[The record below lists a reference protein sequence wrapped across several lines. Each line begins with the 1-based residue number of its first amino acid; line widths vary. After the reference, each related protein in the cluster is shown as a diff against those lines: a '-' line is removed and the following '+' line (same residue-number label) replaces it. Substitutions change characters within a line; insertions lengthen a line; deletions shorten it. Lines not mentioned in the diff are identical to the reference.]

1 MHSSGKKWI
10 VIGTVCVVPLKLK
23 AITGHKMKAF
33 INKISGSVSDDGSE
47 FETQRQNWENMVKSI
62 TQLKKDLKK
71 QQKLQNL
78 RLPFENVAES
88 ASLIFK
94 NQEDTYISVLR
105 GVSQQLSQALS
116 QFSDSQQQL
125 NSLVDNYLNYLL
137 NFKSK
142 ITEHDNLWSEYEKI
156 NSQLKSFQEKPPK
169 EPGKLQ
175 KTEEKMNQ
183 LWNLYQ
189 QSNSKLIE
197 ELKALYANR
206 YNDFQKPYKV
216 LVANQYMLFQRI
228 SAAYQTLES
237 SSISHNT
244 APSSSLPQGQSV
256 LQALYDFQG
265 NEKENELSFS
275 KGDTIMVIEHY
286 DNTAWWKGTNKRTN
300 QTGSFPANFC
310 GPAGQ
315 LNQNPTIPQTQQ
327 TTTQV
332 SQPSLTANQN
342 TKKRICL
349 YSYKAQDPSE
359 LSFSEKDII
368 VVLEAYENDQWWK
381 GVNQTTK
388 QVGIFPCN
396 YTQEM

>member
-1 MHSSGKKWI
+1 
-10 VIGTVCVVPLKLK
+10 
-23 AITGHKMKAF
+23 MKAF
-33 INKISGSVSDDGSE
+33 ISKISGGVSDDGSE
-47 FETQRQNWENMVKSI
+47 FETQRQNWDNMVKSI

-94 NQEDTYISVLR
+94 NQEDTYISVLK
-105 GVSQQLSQALS
+105 GVSQQLAQALS

-142 ITEHDNLWSEYEKI
+142 IAERDNLWSEYEKI
-156 NSQLKSFQEKPPK
+156 NSQLKSYQEKPPK

-237 SSISHNT
+237 TSTSHNS
-244 APSSSLPQGQSV
+244 APSSSLPQGQTV

-265 NEKENELSFS
+265 NEKENELSFT
-275 KGDTIMVIEHY
+275 KGDTIMVVEHY

-300 QTGSFPANFC
+300 QTGLFPANFC

-315 LNQNPTIPQTQQ
+315 LNQISTSPQPQQ
-327 TTTQV
+327 TTIQQTTIQQV
-332 SQPSLTANQN
+332 SPSVSTNQN
-342 TKKRICL
+342 SKRRICL

-381 GVNQTTK
+381 GMNQNTK
-388 QVGIFPCN
+388 QVGVFPCN
-396 YTQEM
+396 YTQENQ